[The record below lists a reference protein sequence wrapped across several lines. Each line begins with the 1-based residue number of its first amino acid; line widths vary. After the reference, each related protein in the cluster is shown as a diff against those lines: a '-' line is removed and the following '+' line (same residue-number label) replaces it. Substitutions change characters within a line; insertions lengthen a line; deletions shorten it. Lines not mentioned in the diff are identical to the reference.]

1 MKRISAILLASII
14 TMSAMCTTSFAAQSL
29 DDVIGGNTTSVS
41 ESQAETPADSSSVVE
56 NSTPENSQPES
67 GSNGGGSG
75 IGGVFGSNGTYNQ
88 VDDLKDATNL
98 NESSEGAK
106 KINQGIKSIASFIV
120 QVLAYAVTALLVL
133 RVLLD
138 LAYICLPF
146 TRSFLANGYGGNAQA
161 GGGGTGMPGMGAP
174 MGGMGMGGMGM
185 GGMGMNRGM
194 GMGMNSMGGMGMNGM
209 GMGGMQQSQPGASP
223 AMGRIQWVS
232 NPALNAVAAETVVGP
247 DGKAISPMKMYAK
260 DMIVI
265 LILAPTFLVLAIT
278 GSLTNLGL
286 LIGDMLSS
294 AISNI
299 GTMV

>member
-1 MKRISAILLASII
+1 MKRISAILIASMI

-41 ESQAETPADSSSVVE
+41 ESQAEAPADSSSVVE
-56 NSTPENSQPES
+56 NSTPENSQSE
-67 GSNGGGSG
+67 GESNGGG
-75 IGGVFGSNGTYNQ
+75 IGGIFGSNGTYNQ
-88 VDDLKDATNL
+88 VDDLRDATNL

-106 KINQGIKSIASFIV
+106 KINQGIKSIASFVV

-138 LAYICLPF
+138 LAYIALPF

-161 GGGGTGMPGMGAP
+161 GGGGTGMTGMGTP

-223 AMGRIQWVS
+223 AMGRVQLVS

-247 DGKAISPMKMYAK
+247 DGKAISPIKMYAK

>member
-1 MKRISAILLASII
+1 MKRISAILLASMI

-41 ESQAETPADSSSVVE
+41 EIQPEKPADNTNVPE
-56 NSTPENSQPES
+56 NSTPENSQSQSES
-67 GSNGGGSG
+67 GSTGSD
-75 IGGVFGSNGTYNQ
+75 IGNIFGSHGTYNQ
-88 VDDLKDATNL
+88 VDALKEATNL

-106 KINQGIKSIASFIV
+106 KINQGIKSIASFVV

-161 GGGGTGMPGMGAP
+161 GGGNGMPGMGSP
-174 MGGMGMGGMGM
+174 MGGMGM

-194 GMGMNSMGGMGMNGM
+194 GMGGMGGMGMNGMNGM